1 MNIKL
6 IEINNTVKK
15 IYILTVKIKHCI
27 TVMKITKMHICS
39 EISQYMVPKTG
50 LIFLMCI
57 YFNIT
62 FFSFD
67 FGINCDLGI
76 IASQSASITISL

>member
-6 IEINNTVKK
+6 IEINNTVKN

-39 EISQYMVPKTG
+39 GISQFMVPKTG

-62 FFSFD
+62 FFPLT
-67 FGINCDLGI
+67 LG
-76 IASQSASITISL
+76 